1 MPKTKIILGGNL
13 GASAEILLKF
23 TGVDYVAIGEG
34 EKVIVGFADC
44 FIKKGNFNDVPS
56 LAFLNKKGQLTNTG
70 YGKPLGKD
78 EIYDIDWGIL
88 ERYSNI
94 ENFCSCNKVCTC
106 RILFLSSPKAL
117 EKHRKNKTLGTLVAS
132 KGCVAR
138 CTFCH
143 RWDKGIRYIPIPI
156 LKKRITE
163 IVDKYNVGFCLLEMK
178 ILAVPTSG

>member
-94 ENFCSCNKVCTC
+94 ENFFVPATKSV
-106 RILFLSSPKAL
+106 LAESSFLSSPKAL
-117 EKHRKNKTLGTLVAS
+117 EN
-132 KGCVAR
+132 
-138 CTFCH
+138 
-143 RWDKGIRYIPIPI
+143 
-156 LKKRITE
+156 TE
-163 IVDKYNVGFCLLEMK
+163 K
-178 ILAVPTSG
+178 IKL